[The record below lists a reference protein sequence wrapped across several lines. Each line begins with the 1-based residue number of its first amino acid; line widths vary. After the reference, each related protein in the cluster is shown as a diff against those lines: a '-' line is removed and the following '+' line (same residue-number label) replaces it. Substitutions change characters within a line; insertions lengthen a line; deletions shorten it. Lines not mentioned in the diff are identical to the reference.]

1 MNRFPTPALINRIRC
16 TDKVTLL
23 CAPPGYRKR
32 ETLLELAGNHAET
45 GQALLIDG
53 IDHKR
58 DHKGAGDAVLV
69 AENQALLLIAD
80 PLLCDGDFLV
90 RAIER
95 RAGAELSPKIVLAM
109 DALDHLP
116 IAGLRAKGALDI
128 VGPKTLAISPREI
141 REATKVVGLQSVRQ
155 RITQI
160 AGDWPAA
167 LSLLV
172 RFALESDSDVFGL
185 PDADL
190 LRASGLYDFINQRV
204 FPLLSSVEQEVVAR
218 ASLLSRADITLLR
231 LAAREDRNFAAAAH
245 KLQGL
250 ISRKNE
256 QFSINQALRIFVV
269 EHAATQDFEKF
280 QGKILELAEQC
291 ASKNR
296 LHDAARLAAEAGH
309 PERIGAY
316 AEEHGALLIW
326 VLCGFSDVRALVDNA
341 GAEVIEDSP
350 VLRMMRCIVFLKMG
364 NIHGA
369 EIEFKRLAED
379 PEISGSMGK
388 EIEIVRVTLLA
399 YGCSLA
405 RENDLELFA
414 DLLAEQSSEPAWQTF
429 LATLSCMLNSQR
441 GRLNRARENLR
452 EARMHAERAGARYNL
467 MFLHLHEAAIELA
480 QGKPETA
487 RRLVANARKMWRS
500 EFPDDVGVETVFS
513 ALSASI
519 EFAFGRM
526 TSARH
531 ALRKSAHRMPDAEA
545 WFDIYFAA
553 YEPYARIY
561 LKDHD
566 LAATLNMLAAE
577 EANLEARGLG
587 RIARLLGGLGDCLA
601 GEARQRGEMVDH
613 GFSADS
619 QEENPVWSWQEQ
631 ETYTLASTHLD
642 ISNGNFERAIE
653 KLDAA
658 KLSAIERELRRSVLR
673 YEIQLFCI
681 YKLCGNLEKAIKSLR
696 EVVVLGT
703 ASGASQIISDLVG
716 PQLVEHAGE
725 LQRLRPFS
733 EQEGQFMAR
742 ARVRK
747 TRRGISVSELSAR
760 ETEVLSVLSDGG
772 SDKQLARRLGISEH
786 GVRYHLKNIF
796 RKLEVHDRTSA
807 IAIAHQ
813 NKLVRSPDPT
823 NSSRID

>member
-1 MNRFPTPALINRIRC
+1 MNKFPPPALINRIRC

-32 ETLLELAGNHAET
+32 ETLLALASDHAAA
-45 GQALLIDG
+45 GQAQLLDG

-58 DHKGAGDAVLV
+58 DPKCAGNAVL
-69 AENQALLLIAD
+69 AADDQALLLIAD

-95 RAGAELSPKIVLAM
+95 RMGGKSSPKMVLAM

-116 IAGLRAKGALDI
+116 ISGLRAEGALDI

-141 REATKVVGLQSVRQ
+141 REVTKVVGLQSVRR

-172 RFALESDSDVFGL
+172 RFALESDSDAFGL

-204 FPLLSSVEQEVVAR
+204 FPLLSPAEQDVVAR
-218 ASLLSRADITLLR
+218 ASLLSKADIALLR

-250 ISRKNE
+250 ISRKKE
-256 QFSINQALRIFVV
+256 QFSINQALRVFVV
-269 EHAATQDFEKF
+269 EHAATEDFGKF
-280 QGKILELAEQC
+280 QSKILELAELC
-291 ASKNR
+291 ASKDR
-296 LHDAARLAAEAGH
+296 LHDAARLAAEAGY

-326 VLCGFSDVRALVDNA
+326 VLCGFSDVRALVENA
-341 GAEVIEDSP
+341 GAKVIEGSP

-369 EIEFKRLAED
+369 EIELKRLAED
-379 PEISGSMGK
+379 PEISGSMVK

-414 DLLAEQSSEPAWQTF
+414 DLLAEQSNEPAWQTF

-441 GRLNRARENLR
+441 GRLHRARENLR

-480 QGKPETA
+480 QGKPEAA

-519 EFAFGRM
+519 EFAFGRL

-566 LAATLNMLAAE
+566 LAATLDMLAAE
-577 EANLEARGLG
+577 GANLEARGLG
-587 RIARLLGGLGDCLA
+587 RIAHLLSGLGDCLA
-601 GEARQRGEMVDH
+601 GEALQRGEMVAH
-613 GFSADS
+613 IFSAGG
-619 QEENPVWSWQEQ
+619 QEENSVWSWQEQ
-631 ETYTLASTHLD
+631 ETYMLASTHLA
-642 ISNGNFERAIE
+642 ISNGDFARAIH
-653 KLDAA
+653 KLGAA
-658 KLSAIERELRRSVLR
+658 RASASERELHRSVLR
-673 YEIQLFCI
+673 YEIQLFFAHRQ
-681 YKLCGNLEKAIKSLR
+681 CGDREQAIQSLR
-696 EVVVLGT
+696 QVVALAA
-703 ASGASQIISDLVG
+703 ASGASQIVSDLLG
-716 PQLVEHAGE
+716 LQLAEHASA
-725 LQRLRPFS
+725 LARLRPFS
-733 EQEGQFMAR
+733 EQEAQFVAR
-742 ARVRK
+742 ASVRK
-747 TRRGISVSELSAR
+747 ARRGISVTDLSAR

-772 SDKQLARRLGISEH
+772 SDKQLARRLGITEH

-807 IAIAHQ
+807 IAIARQ
-813 NKLVRSPDPT
+813 KKLVGSPEPT
-823 NSSRID
+823 NSSRIA